1 MHEPDDTDLQALKKL
16 LTRSRGLEHA
26 PEGLLEKVFDALQA
40 PRRTAE
46 SPEPPVSPLRR
57 WLAVLS
63 FDDMGAALSP
73 VRAAGPVARRLV
85 FNAGDLDVALS
96 VTPGRQRGSWRIDGQ
111 CLGDDGPGEVRLR
124 CGDQRIEAASSLHW
138 EFSLEPVPAGA
149 CELVLRTDRWEIT
162 LPPFELPLNG

>member
-1 MHEPDDTDLQALKKL
+1 MHESDDAELQALKKL
-16 LTRSRGLEHA
+16 LARSRGLEHA
-26 PEGLLEKVFDALQA
+26 PERLLETVFDAFQA

-46 SPEPPVSPLRR
+46 SQEPPASLLQR

-63 FDDMGAALSP
+63 FDDMGTALSP

-111 CLGDDGPGEVRLR
+111 CLGDDGPGHVQLS
-124 CGDQRIEAASSLHW
+124 CGDQRIEAASSPHW
-138 EFSLEPVPAGA
+138 EFSLEPVPAGS
-149 CELVLRTDRWEIT
+149 CQLVLRTDRWEIT
-162 LPPFELPLNG
+162 LPPFELPPNG